1 MTRKVVSTSPSFGYY
16 VAEPVEFLKSRGFDV
31 VLAPQGKKWS
41 EKDLMEAAREYDAMI
56 VGFEK
61 ITAPVLQAAERL
73 RIITKHGAGVDNID
87 VPIASE
93 KGIVVTS
100 APGANSDAVADLTI
114 GLFLSLARTIP
125 FADRSVREG
134 KWPRLAG
141 LQLNEKTLGIIGLG
155 QIGKKV
161 AKRASGFDMKVLVYD
176 VVQDQ
181 AFAQQSGVR
190 YVPLEE
196 LLTQSDFISIH
207 VPLIPSTHRLIGER
221 ELGLMKKQA
230 FIVNISRGNIVDEE
244 ALHRVLKEGGIR
256 GAALDVFS
264 QEPPVG
270 SPLFSLDNAILTPHM
285 GGYTL
290 EALRDTGM
298 ICVRNIVDLFE
309 GKRPQFIVNPEAI
322 K

>member
-1 MTRKVVSTSPSFGYY
+1 MNLKVVSTSPTFGYY
-16 VAEPVEFLKSRGFDV
+16 AAEPLEYLKTHGAQII
-31 VLAPQGKKWS
+31 LAPQGKKMS
-41 EKDLMEAAREYDAMI
+41 EQELIEFVRDFDAII
-56 VGFEK
+56 VGIEK
-61 ITAPVLQAAERL
+61 ITAQVIEASKKL
-73 RIITKHGAGVDNID
+73 RIITKHGAGVDNVD
-87 VPIASE
+87 VKTSSGR
-93 KGIVVTS
+93 GIVVTS

-114 GLFLSLARTIP
+114 GLFLSLAREIP
-125 FADRSVREG
+125 FADRSVKEG

-141 LQLNEKTLGIIGLG
+141 VQMNEKTLGIIGLG

-161 AKRASGFDMKVLVYD
+161 AKRALGFDMRVLVYD
-176 VVQDQ
+176 VIQDET
-181 AFAQQSGVR
+181 FARQTGIR
-190 YVPLEE
+190 YVSLDE
-196 LLTQSDFISIH
+196 LLTHSDFISIH

-244 ALHRVLKEGGIR
+244 ALYRSLKEGKIR

-264 QEPPVG
+264 QEPPTG
-270 SPLFSLDNAILTPHM
+270 SPLFSLNNVILTPHM

-309 GKRPQFIVNPEAI
+309 GKRPQFIVNPEVI

>member
-1 MTRKVVSTSPSFGYY
+1 MTYRVVSTSPTFGYY
-16 VAEPVEFLKSRGFDV
+16 VPEPVEYLKARGFEV
-31 VLAPQGKKWS
+31 TLAPQGKKWS
-41 EKDLMEAAREYDAMI
+41 EADLIEAAKEYDAMV
-56 VGFEK
+56 VGIEK
-61 ITAPVLQAAERL
+61 ITAPVVQASKKL

-87 VPIASE
+87 VKTASGR
-93 KGIVVTS
+93 GIVVTS

-114 GLFLSLARTIP
+114 GLFLSLAREIP

-141 LQLNEKTLGIIGLG
+141 VQMNEKTLGIIGLG

-161 AKRASGFDMKVLVYD
+161 AKRALGFDMKVFVYD
-176 VVQDQ
+176 VIQDE
-181 AFAQQSGVR
+181 AFAQQTGIR
-190 YVPLEE
+190 YVPLDE

-221 ELGLMKKQA
+221 ELGLMKKHA

-244 ALHRVLKEGGIR
+244 ALCRSLKEGKIR

-270 SPLFSLDNAILTPHM
+270 SPLLFLNNVILTPHM

-309 GKRPQFIVNPEAI
+309 GKKPQFVVNPEVI